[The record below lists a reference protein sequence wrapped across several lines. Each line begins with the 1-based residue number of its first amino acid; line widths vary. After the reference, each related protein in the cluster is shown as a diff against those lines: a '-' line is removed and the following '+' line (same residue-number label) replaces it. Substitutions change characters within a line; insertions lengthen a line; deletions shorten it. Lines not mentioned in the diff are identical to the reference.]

1 MVSPML
7 LRHLR
12 YLLAVADHGG
22 FTRAAEALHVSQP
35 TLSQQIR
42 QLEETLGVAL
52 FDRTSR
58 TVKAT
63 DAGEAYIECARRVL
77 VELEA
82 GKRALH
88 DVKDLSRGNLRLA
101 MTPTFMA
108 YLVGPLVRDF
118 AARYPGIHLQIF
130 ELSMD
135 DIEAGLADDSLD
147 IAIAFTPVRHP
158 DLECIP
164 AFTETLGIMVGREH
178 PLYDSSGVTS
188 SDLAQLDFALLAPDF
203 ITRLS
208 IDEYFRQLGITPQ
221 VRIEVNSVSTLL
233 EVVRHAP
240 MATMLPEAIATE
252 DRALRRLPIENEA
265 PQRGAALLR
274 RRNNYHSA
282 AALAFMNLVLE
293 LNIPCRSCRRLRSFD
308 LDLKTRSKDRSLR
321 QLLSSFRE
329 Q

>member
-1 MVSPML
+1 ML

-42 QLEETLGVAL
+42 QLEESLGVDL

-58 TVKAT
+58 SVKPT
-63 DAGEAYIECARRVL
+63 DAGQAYIECARRVL

-88 DVKDLSRGNLRLA
+88 DVKDLSRGSLRLA

-108 YLVGPLVRDF
+108 YLVGPLVRDYV
-118 AARYPGIHLQIF
+118 ARYPGIHLEIF

-147 IAIAFTPVRHP
+147 IAIAFTPVRSP
-158 DLECIP
+158 DIECIP
-164 AFTETLGIMVGREH
+164 AFVETLGVMVGREH
-178 PLYDSSGVTS
+178 PLYDSSLVLS
-188 SDLAQLDFALLAPDF
+188 PNDIAQLDFALLAPGY
-203 ITRLS
+203 ITRVS
-208 IDEYFRQLGITPQ
+208 VDEYFRQHGITPKVQ
-221 VRIEVNSVSTLL
+221 IEVNSVSTLL
-233 EVVRHAP
+233 EVIRHAP
-240 MATMLPEAIATE
+240 MATILPEAIATE
-252 DRALRRLPIENEA
+252 DRALRRLRVESEA

-274 RRNNYHSA
+274 RKNNYHSA
-282 AALAFMNLVLE
+282 AAEAFMEMVLE
-293 LNIPCRSCRRLRSFD
+293 KRS
-308 LDLKTRSKDRSLR
+308 
-321 QLLSSFRE
+321 
-329 Q
+329 

>member
-1 MVSPML
+1 ML

-42 QLEETLGVAL
+42 QLEETLGVDL

-58 TVKAT
+58 SVKPT
-63 DAGEAYIECARRVL
+63 DAGQAYIECARRVL

-88 DVKDLSRGNLRLA
+88 DVKDLSRGSLRLA

-108 YLVGPLVRDF
+108 YLVGPLVRDYV
-118 AARYPGIHLQIF
+118 ARYPGIHLEIF

-147 IAIAFTPVRHP
+147 IAIAFTPVRNP
-158 DLECIP
+158 DIECIP
-164 AFTETLGIMVGREH
+164 AFVETLGVMVGREH
-178 PLYDSSGVTS
+178 PLYDSASVLTPE
-188 SDLAQLDFALLAPDF
+188 DIAQLDFALLAPDF
-203 ITRLS
+203 FTRLS
-208 IDEYFRQLGITPQ
+208 IDEYFRQNGITPKVQ
-221 VRIEVNSVSTLL
+221 IEVNSVSTLL
-233 EVVRHAP
+233 EVIRHAP
-240 MATMLPEAIATE
+240 IATMLPEAIATE
-252 DRALRRLPIENEA
+252 DRALRRLRVESEA

-274 RRNNYHSA
+274 RKNNYHSA
-282 AALAFMNLVLE
+282 AAEAFMKLVLE
-293 LNIPCRSCRRLRSFD
+293 
-308 LDLKTRSKDRSLR
+308 TRS
-321 QLLSSFRE
+321 
-329 Q
+329 

>member
-1 MVSPML
+1 ML

-42 QLEETLGVAL
+42 QLEETLGVDL

-58 TVKAT
+58 SVKPT
-63 DAGEAYIECARRVL
+63 DAGQAYIECARRVL

-88 DVKDLSRGNLRLA
+88 DVKDLSRGSLRLA

-108 YLVGPLVRDF
+108 YLVGPLVRDYV
-118 AARYPGIHLQIF
+118 ARYPGIHLEIF

-147 IAIAFTPVRHP
+147 IAIAFTPVRNP
-158 DLECIP
+158 DIECIP
-164 AFTETLGIMVGREH
+164 AFVETLGVMVGREH
-178 PLYDSSGVTS
+178 PLYDSASVLTPE
-188 SDLAQLDFALLAPDF
+188 DIAQLDFALLAPDF
-203 ITRLS
+203 FTRLS
-208 IDEYFRQLGITPQ
+208 IDEYFRQNGITPKVQ
-221 VRIEVNSVSTLL
+221 IEVNSVSTLL
-233 EVVRHAP
+233 EVIRHAP
-240 MATMLPEAIATE
+240 IATMLPEAIATE
-252 DRALRRLPIENEA
+252 DRALRRLRVESEA

-274 RRNNYHSA
+274 RKNNYHSA
-282 AALAFMNLVLE
+282 AAVAFMNLALGMGS
-293 LNIPCRSCRRLRSFD
+293 PSP
-308 LDLKTRSKDRSLR
+308 
-321 QLLSSFRE
+321 
-329 Q
+329 

>member
-1 MVSPML
+1 ML

-42 QLEETLGVAL
+42 QLEESLGVDL

-58 TVKAT
+58 SVKPT
-63 DAGEAYIECARRVL
+63 DAGQAYIECARRVL

-88 DVKDLSRGNLRLA
+88 DVKDLSRGSLRLA

-118 AARYPGIHLQIF
+118 VAWYPGIHLEIF

-147 IAIAFTPVRHP
+147 IAIAFTPVRNP
-158 DLECIP
+158 DIECIP
-164 AFTETLGIMVGREH
+164 AFVETLGVMVGREH
-178 PLYDSSGVTS
+178 PLYDSSLVLS
-188 SDLAQLDFALLAPDF
+188 PNDIAQLDFALLAPGY
-203 ITRLS
+203 ITRVS
-208 IDEYFRQLGITPQ
+208 VDEYFRQHGITPKVQ
-221 VRIEVNSVSTLL
+221 IEVNSVSTLL
-233 EVVRHAP
+233 EVIRHAP
-240 MATMLPEAIATE
+240 LATMLPEAIATE
-252 DRALRRLPIENEA
+252 DRALRRLRVESEA

-274 RRNNYHSA
+274 RKNNYHSA
-282 AALAFMNLVLE
+282 AAVAFMEMVLE
-293 LNIPCRSCRRLRSFD
+293 SRS
-308 LDLKTRSKDRSLR
+308 
-321 QLLSSFRE
+321 
-329 Q
+329 

>member
-1 MVSPML
+1 ML

-42 QLEETLGVAL
+42 QLEESLGVDL

-58 TVKAT
+58 SVKPT
-63 DAGEAYIECARRVL
+63 DAGQAYIECARRVL

-88 DVKDLSRGNLRLA
+88 DVKDLSRGSLRLA

-108 YLVGPLVRDF
+108 YLVGPLVRDYV
-118 AARYPGIHLQIF
+118 ARYPGIHLEIF

-147 IAIAFTPVRHP
+147 IAIAFTPVRNP
-158 DLECIP
+158 DIECIP
-164 AFTETLGIMVGREH
+164 AFVETLGVMVGREH
-178 PLYDSSGVTS
+178 PLYDSASVLTPE
-188 SDLAQLDFALLAPDF
+188 DIAQLDFALLAPDF
-203 ITRLS
+203 FTRLS
-208 IDEYFRQLGITPQ
+208 IDEYFRQNGITPKVQ
-221 VRIEVNSVSTLL
+221 IEVNSVSTLL
-233 EVVRHAP
+233 EVIRHAP
-240 MATMLPEAIATE
+240 IATMLPEAIATE
-252 DRALRRLPIENEA
+252 DRALRRLRVESEA

-274 RRNNYHSA
+274 RKNNYHSA
-282 AALAFMNLVLE
+282 AAEAFMKLVLE
-293 LNIPCRSCRRLRSFD
+293 
-308 LDLKTRSKDRSLR
+308 TRS
-321 QLLSSFRE
+321 
-329 Q
+329 

>member
-1 MVSPML
+1 ML

-42 QLEETLGVAL
+42 QLEETLGVTL

-58 TVKAT
+58 TVKPT

-88 DVKDLSRGNLRLA
+88 DVKDLSRGTLRLA

-118 AARYPGIHLQIF
+118 AARFPGIHLQIF

-147 IAIAFTPVRHP
+147 IAIAFTPVRNAEI
-158 DLECIP
+158 ECIP
-164 AFTETLGIMVGREH
+164 AFTESLAVMVGREH
-178 PLYDSSGVTS
+178 PLYVSNSRLRAADV
-188 SDLAQLDFALLAPDF
+188 ARLDFALLAPEF

-208 IDEYFRQLGITPQ
+208 VDEYFRQQGITPK
-221 VRIEVNSVSTLL
+221 VHIEVNSVSTLL
-233 EVVRHAP
+233 EVVRCSP
-240 MATMLPEAIATE
+240 MATMLPQAIATE
-252 DRALRRLPIENEA
+252 DRALRRLRVEAQA
-265 PQRGAALLR
+265 PQRGAAILR

-282 AALAFMNLVLE
+282 AALAFVELVLE
-293 LNIPCRSCRRLRSFD
+293 TQSLQP
-308 LDLKTRSKDRSLR
+308 TR
-321 QLLSSFRE
+321 FV
-329 Q
+329 

>member
-1 MVSPML
+1 ML

-42 QLEETLGVAL
+42 QLEETLGVTL

-58 TVKAT
+58 TVKPT
-63 DAGEAYIECARRVL
+63 DAGAAYLECARRVL

-88 DVKDLSRGNLRLA
+88 DVKDLSRGTLRLA

-118 AARYPGIHLQIF
+118 AARYPAIHLQIF

-147 IAIAFTPVRHP
+147 IAIAFTPVRNAEI
-158 DLECIP
+158 ECIP
-164 AFTETLGIMVGREH
+164 AFTETLAIMVGREH
-178 PLYDSSGVTS
+178 PLYASDSRLLAE
-188 SDLAQLDFALLAPDF
+188 DIAQLDFALLAAEF

-208 IDEYFRQLGITPQ
+208 VDEYFRQQGITPK
-221 VRIEVNSVSTLL
+221 VHIEVNSVSTLL
-233 EVVRHAP
+233 EVVRCSP
-240 MATMLPEAIATE
+240 MATMLPQAIATE
-252 DRALRRLPIENEA
+252 ERALRRLHVEGDA
-265 PQRGAALLR
+265 PQRGAAILR

-282 AALAFMNLVLE
+282 AALAFVELVLG
-293 LNIPCRSCRRLRSFD
+293 
-308 LDLKTRSKDRSLR
+308 LKSPSP
-321 QLLSSFRE
+321 
-329 Q
+329 

>member
-1 MVSPML
+1 ML

-12 YLLAVADHGG
+12 YLLAVADYGG

-42 QLEETLGVAL
+42 QLEETLGVSL

-58 TVKAT
+58 TVKPT
-63 DAGEAYIECARRVL
+63 DAGAAYIECARRVL

-82 GKRALH
+82 GQRALH
-88 DVKDLSRGNLRLA
+88 DVKDLSRGTLRLA

-108 YLVGPLVRDF
+108 YLVGPLVRDYG
-118 AARYPGIHLQIF
+118 ARFPGIHLEIS

-147 IAIAFTPVRHP
+147 VAIAFTPVRNA

-164 AFTETLGIMVGREH
+164 AFTETLGIMVGPGH
-178 PLYDSSGVTS
+178 PLYDSHSVLTPVEVAS
-188 SDLAQLDFALLAPDF
+188 LDFALLAPGF

-208 IDEYFRQLGITPQ
+208 VDEYFREQGITPQ

-233 EVVRHAP
+233 EVVRHSP
-240 MATMLPEAIATE
+240 LATMLPEAIASE
-252 DRALRRLPIENEA
+252 DRAWRRLRVEGEA

-282 AALAFMNLVLE
+282 AALAFVDLVLQTH
-293 LNIPCRSCRRLRSFD
+293 NA
-308 LDLKTRSKDRSLR
+308 
-321 QLLSSFRE
+321 
-329 Q
+329 

>member
-1 MVSPML
+1 ML

-42 QLEETLGVAL
+42 QLEETLGVTL

-58 TVKAT
+58 TVKPT

-88 DVKDLSRGNLRLA
+88 DVKDLSRGTLRLA

-118 AARYPGIHLQIF
+118 AARFPGIHLQIF

-147 IAIAFTPVRHP
+147 IAIAFTPVRNAEI
-158 DLECIP
+158 ECIP
-164 AFTETLGIMVGREH
+164 AFTESLAVMVGREH
-178 PLYDSSGVTS
+178 PLYVSNSRLRAADI
-188 SDLAQLDFALLAPDF
+188 ARLDFALLAPEF

-208 IDEYFRQLGITPQ
+208 VDEYFRQQGITPK
-221 VRIEVNSVSTLL
+221 VHIEVNSVSTLL
-233 EVVRHAP
+233 EVVRCSP
-240 MATMLPEAIATE
+240 MATMLPQAIATE
-252 DRALRRLPIENEA
+252 DRALRRLRVEAQA
-265 PQRGAALLR
+265 PQRGAAILR

-282 AALAFMNLVLE
+282 AALAFVELVLE
-293 LNIPCRSCRRLRSFD
+293 TQSLQP
-308 LDLKTRSKDRSLR
+308 TR
-321 QLLSSFRE
+321 FV
-329 Q
+329 

>member
-1 MVSPML
+1 ML

-42 QLEETLGVAL
+42 QLEESLGVDL

-58 TVKAT
+58 SVKPT
-63 DAGEAYIECARRVL
+63 DAGQAYIECARRVL

-88 DVKDLSRGNLRLA
+88 DVKDLSRGSLRLA

-118 AARYPGIHLQIF
+118 VARYPGIHLEIF

-147 IAIAFTPVRHP
+147 VAIAFTPVRNP
-158 DLECIP
+158 DIECIP
-164 AFTETLGIMVGREH
+164 AFVETLGVMVGREH
-178 PLYDSSGVTS
+178 PLYDSSLVLS
-188 SDLAQLDFALLAPDF
+188 PNDIAQLDFALLAPGY
-203 ITRLS
+203 ITRVS
-208 IDEYFRQLGITPQ
+208 VDEYFRQHGITPKVQ
-221 VRIEVNSVSTLL
+221 IEVNSVSTLL
-233 EVVRHAP
+233 EVIRHAP
-240 MATMLPEAIATE
+240 LATMLPEAIATE
-252 DRALRRLPIENEA
+252 DRALRRLRVESEA

-274 RRNNYHSA
+274 RKNNYHSA
-282 AALAFMNLVLE
+282 AAVAFMNLALG
-293 LNIPCRSCRRLRSFD
+293 LGSPSP
-308 LDLKTRSKDRSLR
+308 
-321 QLLSSFRE
+321 
-329 Q
+329 

>member
-1 MVSPML
+1 ML

-22 FTRAAEALHVSQP
+22 FTRAADALHVSQP

-42 QLEETLGVAL
+42 QLEESLGVLL

-88 DVKDLSRGNLRLA
+88 DVKDLSRGTLRLA

-108 YLVGPLVRDF
+108 YLVGPLVRDYT
-118 AARYPGIHLQIF
+118 ARFPGIHLQIF

-147 IAIAFTPVRHP
+147 LAIAFTPVRNP
-158 DLECIP
+158 DIECIP

-178 PLYDSSGVTS
+178 PLYDSNARLTS
-188 SDLAQLDFALLAPDF
+188 SDLAQLDFALLAPEF

-208 IDEYFRQLGITPQ
+208 IDEYFRQQGVTPQ

-233 EVVRHAP
+233 EVVRHSP
-240 MATMLPEAIATE
+240 LATMLPEAIATE
-252 DRALRRLPIENEA
+252 DRALRRLRIDSEA

-282 AALAFMNLVLE
+282 AAMAFVNLVLQ
-293 LNIPCRSCRRLRSFD
+293 
-308 LDLKTRSKDRSLR
+308 R
-321 QLLSSFRE
+321 Q
-329 Q
+329 

>member
-1 MVSPML
+1 ML

-42 QLEETLGVAL
+42 QLEESLGVDL

-58 TVKAT
+58 SVKPT
-63 DAGEAYIECARRVL
+63 DAGQAYIECARRVL

-88 DVKDLSRGNLRLA
+88 DVKDLSRGSLRLA

-108 YLVGPLVRDF
+108 YLVGPLVRDYV
-118 AARYPGIHLQIF
+118 ARYPGIHLEIF

-147 IAIAFTPVRHP
+147 IAIAFTPVRNP
-158 DLECIP
+158 DIECIP
-164 AFTETLGIMVGREH
+164 AFVETLGVMVGREH
-178 PLYDSSGVTS
+178 PLYDSASVLTPE
-188 SDLAQLDFALLAPDF
+188 DIAQLDFALLAPDF
-203 ITRLS
+203 FTRLS
-208 IDEYFRQLGITPQ
+208 IDEYFRQNGITPKVQ
-221 VRIEVNSVSTLL
+221 IEVNSVSTLL
-233 EVVRHAP
+233 EVIRHAP
-240 MATMLPEAIATE
+240 IATMLPEAIATE
-252 DRALRRLPIENEA
+252 DRALHRLRVESEA

-274 RRNNYHSA
+274 RKNNYHSA
-282 AALAFMNLVLE
+282 AAEAFMKLVLE
-293 LNIPCRSCRRLRSFD
+293 
-308 LDLKTRSKDRSLR
+308 TRS
-321 QLLSSFRE
+321 
-329 Q
+329 

>member
-1 MVSPML
+1 ML

-42 QLEETLGVAL
+42 QLEETLGVDL

-58 TVKAT
+58 SVKPT
-63 DAGEAYIECARRVL
+63 DAGQAYIECARRVL

-88 DVKDLSRGNLRLA
+88 DVKDLSRGSLRLA

-108 YLVGPLVRDF
+108 YLVGPLVRDYV
-118 AARYPGIHLQIF
+118 ARYPGIHLEIF

-147 IAIAFTPVRHP
+147 IAIAFTPVRNP
-158 DLECIP
+158 DIECIP
-164 AFTETLGIMVGREH
+164 AFVETLGVMVGREH
-178 PLYDSSGVTS
+178 PLYDSASVLTP
-188 SDLAQLDFALLAPDF
+188 DDIAQLDFALLAPDF
-203 ITRLS
+203 FTRLS
-208 IDEYFRQLGITPQ
+208 IDEYFRQNGITPKVQ
-221 VRIEVNSVSTLL
+221 IEVNSVSTLL
-233 EVVRHAP
+233 EVIRHAP
-240 MATMLPEAIATE
+240 IATMLPEAIATE
-252 DRALRRLPIENEA
+252 DRALRRLRVESEA

-274 RRNNYHSA
+274 RKNNYHSA
-282 AALAFMNLVLE
+282 AAEAFMKLVLE
-293 LNIPCRSCRRLRSFD
+293 
-308 LDLKTRSKDRSLR
+308 TRS
-321 QLLSSFRE
+321 
-329 Q
+329 

>member
-1 MVSPML
+1 ML

-42 QLEETLGVAL
+42 QLEETLGVDL

-58 TVKAT
+58 SVKLT
-63 DAGEAYIECARRVL
+63 DAGQAYIECARRVL

-88 DVKDLSRGNLRLA
+88 DVKDLSRGSLRLA

-108 YLVGPLVRDF
+108 YLVGPLVRDYV
-118 AARYPGIHLQIF
+118 ARYPGIHLEIF

-147 IAIAFTPVRHP
+147 IAIAFTPVRNP
-158 DLECIP
+158 DIECIP
-164 AFTETLGIMVGREH
+164 AFVETLGVMVGREH
-178 PLYDSSGVTS
+178 PLYDSASVLTPE
-188 SDLAQLDFALLAPDF
+188 DIAQLDFALLAPDF
-203 ITRLS
+203 FTRLS
-208 IDEYFRQLGITPQ
+208 IDEYFRQNGITPKVQ
-221 VRIEVNSVSTLL
+221 IEVNSVSTLL
-233 EVVRHAP
+233 EVIRHAP
-240 MATMLPEAIATE
+240 IATMLPEAIATE
-252 DRALRRLPIENEA
+252 DRALRRLRVESEA

-274 RRNNYHSA
+274 RKNNYHSA
-282 AALAFMNLVLE
+282 AAEAFMKLVLE
-293 LNIPCRSCRRLRSFD
+293 
-308 LDLKTRSKDRSLR
+308 TRS
-321 QLLSSFRE
+321 
-329 Q
+329 

>member
-1 MVSPML
+1 MVFTML

-42 QLEETLGVAL
+42 QLEETLGVSL

-58 TVKAT
+58 TVKPT

-88 DVKDLSRGNLRLA
+88 DVKDLSRGTLRLA

-108 YLVGPLVRDF
+108 YLVGPLVRDYV
-118 AARYPGIHLQIF
+118 ARFPNIHLQIF

-147 IAIAFTPVRHP
+147 IAIAFTQVRNA
-158 DLECIP
+158 DIESIP
-164 AFTETLGIMVGREH
+164 AFTETLGVMVGRDH
-178 PLYDSSGVTS
+178 PLYERQVALSAEEV
-188 SDLAQLDFALLAPDF
+188 AQLDFALLAQDF
-203 ITRLS
+203 VTRTR
-208 IDEYFRQLGITPQ
+208 IDEYFAQEQITPK
-221 VRIEVNSVSTLL
+221 VVIEVNSVSTLL
-233 EVVRHAP
+233 EVIRHTGI
-240 MATMLPEAIATE
+240 ATILPEPIATQ
-252 DRALRRLPIENEA
+252 DRALRRIPLLGEA
-265 PQRGAALLR
+265 PTRGAALLR
-274 RRNNYHSA
+274 RKNNYHSA
-282 AALAFMNLVLE
+282 ASVAFMNLVLGAVATE
-293 LNIPCRSCRRLRSFD
+293 SVV
-308 LDLKTRSKDRSLR
+308 
-321 QLLSSFRE
+321 Q
-329 Q
+329 